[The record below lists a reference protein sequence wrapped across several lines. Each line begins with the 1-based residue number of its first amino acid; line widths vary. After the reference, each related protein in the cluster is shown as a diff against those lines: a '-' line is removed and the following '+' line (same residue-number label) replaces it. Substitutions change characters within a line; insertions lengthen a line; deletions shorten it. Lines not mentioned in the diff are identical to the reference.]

1 MTVQPTDSRPPEPS
15 SPDIAHA
22 RLKAMR
28 GKRGVIGDYLHALGV
43 RLGITYGGSFFYPS
57 EDRSILECVI
67 IPYYQLSRTHDKIL
81 FVGTDWYT
89 QGYPRMFGR
98 KSFTTIDPD
107 PGRARYGAEQHI
119 VDVLGN
125 LERHIAPGSL
135 DAIFLN
141 GVIGW
146 GLNKREEA
154 EAAIAACYRSL
165 RQGGHFMIGWND
177 LPEHRPFRLE
187 SVAALRKFQPLVFQP
202 LDVTQ
207 HQVDNEWRHTFT
219 FFYK

>member
-1 MTVQPTDSRPPEPS
+1 MSVQPVDRRPPEPS
-15 SPDIAHA
+15 TPDIAQA

-28 GKRGVIGDYLHALGV
+28 GKRGFIGDFLHGLGV
-43 RLGITYGGSFFYPS
+43 RLGIAYGGSFYYPS

-67 IPYYQLSRTHDKIL
+67 IPYYQLSRTHQTIV

-89 QGYPRMFGR
+89 QGYTRMFSR
-98 KSFTTIDPD
+98 KTYTTIDPD

-119 VDVLGN
+119 VDAVGN
-125 LERHIAPGSL
+125 LDQYVAPGSL
-135 DAIFLN
+135 DVIVLN

-146 GLNKREEA
+146 GLNSPDEA
-154 EAAIAACYRSL
+154 EAAFATCHRCL
-165 RQGGHFMIGWND
+165 RRGGHFLIGWND

-187 SVAALRKFQPLVFQP
+187 TIASLRKFQPLVFQP
-202 LDVTQ
+202 LDTTE
-207 HQVDNEWRHTFT
+207 HLIDNEWRHTFS